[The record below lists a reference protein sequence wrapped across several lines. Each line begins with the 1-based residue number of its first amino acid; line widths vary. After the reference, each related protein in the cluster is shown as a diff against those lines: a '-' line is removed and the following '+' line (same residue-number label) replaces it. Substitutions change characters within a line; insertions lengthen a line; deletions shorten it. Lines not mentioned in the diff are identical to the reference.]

1 MAVIRER
8 ISKEEFLEK
17 VFSDHIDQFKDGK
30 LRITRVRI
38 PGKEMDVAHIIGTS
52 DSAVYR
58 NLALNIGAHEGENH
72 DGESIGL
79 IQLTPWESVVIAA
92 DIATKAAE
100 VEVGFMDRFCGS
112 LILLGERSQ
121 IEAAVKETRRVFRD
135 DLGFTVCDISHN

>member
-1 MAVIRER
+1 MIRER
-8 ISKEEFLEK
+8 ITREEFLEK

-30 LRITRVRI
+30 LRITRVRV

-52 DSAVYR
+52 DSVVYR
-58 NLALNIGAHEGENH
+58 NLALNIGAHEGEHH

-92 DIATKAAE
+92 DVATKAAD

-112 LILLGERSQ
+112 LILLGELSQ
-121 IEAAVKETRRVFRD
+121 VRTAVKETRRVFRD
-135 DLGFTVCDISHN
+135 ELGFTVCDITHN

>member
-1 MAVIRER
+1 MIRER

-52 DSAVYR
+52 DRAVYR
-58 NLALNIGAHEGENH
+58 NLALNIGAHEGECH

-92 DIATKAAE
+92 DIATKAAD
-100 VEVGFMDRFCGS
+100 VQVGFMDRFCGS
-112 LILLGERSQ
+112 LILLGELSQ
-121 IEAAVKETRRVFRD
+121 IRTAVTETRRVFRD
-135 DLGFTVCDISHN
+135 ELDFSVCEITQN